1 MGLATGPSQGHM
13 HVVFGTTGF
22 LAYFNT
28 PFVFFAKIGLWNRY
42 FQWPYM
48 YSES

>member
-1 MGLATGPSQGHM
+1 MELATGPSQGHM
-13 HVVFGTTGF
+13 HVVFGTPSS

-28 PFVFFAKIGLWNRY
+28 PLVFLQKINLWNSY

-48 YSES
+48 YSEG

>member
-13 HVVFGTTGF
+13 YVVFGTPGF

-28 PFVFFAKIGLWNRY
+28 TLVFFPRKGLWNSY